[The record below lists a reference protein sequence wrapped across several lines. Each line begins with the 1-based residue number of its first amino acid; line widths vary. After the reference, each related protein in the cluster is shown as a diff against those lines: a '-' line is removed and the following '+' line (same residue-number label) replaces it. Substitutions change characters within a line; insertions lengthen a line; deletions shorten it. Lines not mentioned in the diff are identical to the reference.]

1 MNDFEGFQTEL
12 EIVAV
17 INGIKKKCRVNC
29 LPYPVFNKLHDG
41 HLIVFTE
48 LGIFEIQ
55 TNLFKI
61 ELSFIANGQTSLP
74 TNELQ
79 QVSRNF

>member
-1 MNDFEGFQTEL
+1 M
-12 EIVAV
+12 
-17 INGIKKKCRVNC
+17 NGIKKKCFVNC
-29 LPYPVFNKLHDG
+29 LPNSVFNKLHDG

-48 LGIFEIQ
+48 IGTFEIQ

-61 ELSFIANGQTSLP
+61 ELSFKANGQTSLP
-74 TNELQ
+74 TNELL